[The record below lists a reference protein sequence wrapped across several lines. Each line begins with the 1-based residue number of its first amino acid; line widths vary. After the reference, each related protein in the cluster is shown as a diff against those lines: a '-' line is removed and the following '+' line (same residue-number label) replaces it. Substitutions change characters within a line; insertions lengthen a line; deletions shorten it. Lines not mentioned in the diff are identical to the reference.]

1 VKPSVYLWYSLI
13 FAPLT
18 RTMAAAKQY
27 LFRGKPFRQLSD
39 MIPELDFLYTD
50 FEKNYKVVS
59 KFVKIFMIAYK

>member
-1 VKPSVYLWYSLI
+1 
-13 FAPLT
+13 
-18 RTMAAAKQY
+18 MAAAKQY